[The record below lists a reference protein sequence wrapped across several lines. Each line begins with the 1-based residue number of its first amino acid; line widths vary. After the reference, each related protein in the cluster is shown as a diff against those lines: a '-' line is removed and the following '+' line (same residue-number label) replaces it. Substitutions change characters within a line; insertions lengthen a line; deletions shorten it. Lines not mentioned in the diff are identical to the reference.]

1 MSFET
6 LHWKQDYETGVREI
20 DLQHRFF
27 MDLINRMHEELQGS
41 TDADYRAALFEELS
55 NYARFHFVSEENLMF
70 KFGYPDLD
78 HHRMMHRRLIDELSW
93 RAQKKPMTPSSTSW
107 CAGSSPI
114 PWRKTRASAGSWPGR
129 AKADGGASP

>member
-6 LHWKQDYETGVREI
+6 LHWKPDYETGVREI

-27 MDLINRMHEELQGS
+27 MDLINRLHEELIGA
-41 TDADYRAALFEELS
+41 TDSDYRAALFEELS

-78 HHRMMHRRLIDELSW
+78 HHRMMHRQLIDELSW
-93 RAQKKPMTPSSTSW
+93 RAQEKSYDAILEFLVRWFIAHTVEED
-107 CAGSSPI
+107 CRIGQFLAA
-114 PWRKTRASAGSWPGR
+114 KT
-129 AKADGGASP
+129 GAS